1 MRYGDIGRDNVRLAT
16 VRTALEML
24 AEAAGAG

>member
-1 MRYGDIGRDNVRLAT
+1 MRYGDIGRSAVRLAT

-24 AEAAGAG
+24 AEIGRD